1 MVYCFE
7 NECNNFFYNEKV
19 SRKAHLMYC
28 SSDYGVISMGP
39 GKGSRT
45 SGLHIAAGW
54 HVPPMHIKLVIVVE
68 PSGHLIMPS
77 PWHPPG
83 HSGRYKYPPNT
94 SFSSVLESFDTLI
107 FFMEL
112 IFLMVLICIN
122 LKMNL

>member
-1 MVYCFE
+1 
-7 NECNNFFYNEKV
+7 
-19 SRKAHLMYC
+19 
-28 SSDYGVISMGP
+28 MGP

-45 SGLHIAAGW
+45 NGLHIAAGW

-83 HSGRYKYPPNT
+83 HSGRCKYPPNT
-94 SFSSVLESFDTLI
+94 SFSSVLESFDTLN

-112 IFLMVLICIN
+112 FFNYGIVCKLLTIRLISGIAN
-122 LKMNL
+122 KLK